1 MGIIFQNETKHFNEM
16 KTNVQCLIVDDEPL
30 AIKLL
35 TMHLSRFDSIK
46 IAGTVEDAVEAIDF
60 LNTHKVDLMFLD
72 IHMPEMKGTELLRSL
87 KNPPA
92 VIFTTAYRQYALEG
106 FDLNVLDYLVKPISF
121 GRLTQ
126 AIEKFFA
133 AHHTQAIPTPNT
145 EIKDEFLYLQEGSI
159 IHKIPLI
166 EIVYAESMGD
176 NLTFYLDD
184 KKITKRCTI
193 SSVEKFLARN
203 GFLRIH
209 RSYIVSL
216 KRITSIGPVS
226 IFIENKEF
234 PIGKTYRESVLE
246 QLNYKAFL
254 NK

>member
-1 MGIIFQNETKHFNEM
+1 M
-16 KTNVQCLIVDDEPL
+16 KRKVQCLIVDDEPL

-46 IAGTVEDAVEAIDF
+46 IAGAVEDAVEAIDF

-106 FDLNVLDYLVKPISF
+106 FDLNALDYLVKPISF

-133 AHHTQAIPTPNT
+133 AHHTEAIPTPNT
-145 EIKDEFLYLQEGSI
+145 DIKDEFLYLQEGSI

-176 NLTFYLDD
+176 NLTFYLVD

-234 PIGKTYRESVLE
+234 SIGKTYRESVLE

>member
-1 MGIIFQNETKHFNEM
+1 M
-16 KTNVQCLIVDDEPL
+16 KTKVQCLIVDDEPL

-35 TMHLSRFDSIK
+35 MIHLSKLGTIE
-46 IAGTVEDAVEAIDF
+46 IAGTVENASEAIDF
-60 LNTHKVDLMFLD
+60 LHTHKVDLMFLD

-106 FDLNVLDYLVKPISF
+106 YDLNVLDYLVKPISF
-121 GRLTQ
+121 VRLTQ

-133 AHHTQAIPTPNT
+133 YRIQANSNFLGNA
-145 EIKDEFLYLQEGSI
+145 EKNEEFLYVQENSI
-159 IHKIPLI
+159 IHKIPLT
-166 EIVYAESMGD
+166 EIVFAESMGD
-176 NLTFYLDD
+176 NLTFYLNDRE
-184 KKITKRCTI
+184 ITRRCTI
-193 SSVEKFLARN
+193 SSVEKFLSEN

-216 KRITSIGPVS
+216 RHITSFGPVS
-226 IFIENKEF
+226 VFLGKKEL
-234 PIGKTYRESVLE
+234 PIGTTYRKNVLE
-246 QLNYKAFL
+246 QLKYKTFL

>member
-1 MGIIFQNETKHFNEM
+1 M
-16 KTNVQCLIVDDEPL
+16 KTKVQCLIVDDEPL

-35 TMHLSRFDSIK
+35 MMHLNK
-46 IAGTVEDAVEAIDF
+46 LGTMEIAGTVEDAVDAIDF

-87 KNPPA
+87 RNPPA

-106 FDLNVLDYLVKPISF
+106 YDLNVLDYLVKPISF
-121 GRLTQ
+121 GRLAQ
-126 AIEKFFA
+126 ALEKFFA
-133 AHHTQAIPTPNT
+133 YRNQLNDNFLHKAEKN
-145 EIKDEFLYLQEGSI
+145 EEFLYLKESSI

-176 NLTFYLDD
+176 NLTFYLNDR
-184 KKITKRCTI
+184 KITRRCTL
-193 SSVEKFLARN
+193 SSVEKFLSEN

-209 RSYIVSL
+209 RSYVVSL

-226 IFIENKEF
+226 VFIGNKEL
-234 PIGKTYRESVLE
+234 PIGKTYRKSVLE
-246 QLNYKAFL
+246 QLNYKTYF

>member
-1 MGIIFQNETKHFNEM
+1 M
-16 KTNVQCLIVDDEPL
+16 KIKVQCLIVDDEPL

-35 TMHLSRFDSIK
+35 RMHLSKLGTIE
-46 IAGTVEDAVEAIDF
+46 IAGEVEDAVDAIDF

-87 KNPPA
+87 KKPPA

-106 FDLNVLDYLVKPISF
+106 YDLNVLDYLVKPISF

-126 AIEKFFA
+126 AIEKFFTY
-133 AHHTQAIPTPNT
+133 HNQASSISLPDT
-145 EIKDEFLYLQEGSI
+145 EIIDEFLYLQESSI
-159 IHKIPLI
+159 VHKIPLI
-166 EIVYAESMGD
+166 EIVFAESLGD
-176 NLTFYLDD
+176 NLTFHLNNGE
-184 KKITKRCTI
+184 ITRRCTI
-193 SSVEKFLARN
+193 SSVENFLARN

-226 IFIENKEF
+226 VFIGKKEL
-234 PIGKTYRESVLE
+234 PIGKTYRKKVLK

>member
-1 MGIIFQNETKHFNEM
+1 M
-16 KTNVQCLIVDDEPL
+16 KTKVQCLIVDDEPL

-35 TMHLSRFDSIK
+35 MMHLNK
-46 IAGTVEDAVEAIDF
+46 LGTMEIAGTVEDAVDAIDF

-87 KNPPA
+87 RNPPA

-106 FDLNVLDYLVKPISF
+106 YDLNVLDYLVKPISF
-121 GRLTQ
+121 GRLAQ
-126 AIEKFFA
+126 ALEKFFA
-133 AHHTQAIPTPNT
+133 YRNQLNDNFLHKAEKN
-145 EIKDEFLYLQEGSI
+145 EEFLYLKESSI

-176 NLTFYLDD
+176 NLTFYLNDR
-184 KKITKRCTI
+184 KITRRCTL
-193 SSVEKFLARN
+193 SSVEKFLSEN

-226 IFIENKEF
+226 VFIGNKEL
-234 PIGKTYRESVLE
+234 PIGKTYRKSVLE
-246 QLNYKAFL
+246 QLNYKTYF

>member
-1 MGIIFQNETKHFNEM
+1 METK
-16 KTNVQCLIVDDEPL
+16 VQCLVVDDEPL
-30 AIKLL
+30 AIRLL
-35 TMHLSRFDSIK
+35 KMHLSKF
-46 IAGTVEDAVEAIDF
+46 GTVEVAGAVENAVDAIDF

-106 FDLNVLDYLVKPISF
+106 YDLSVLDYLVKPISF

-126 AIEKFFA
+126 AVEKYFA
-133 AHHTQAIPTPNT
+133 YHIQGRSKFLRKA
-145 EIKDEFLYLQEGSI
+145 EKSEEFLYLQERSF

-176 NLTFYLDD
+176 NLTFYLNDRN
-184 KKITKRCTI
+184 ITSRCTV
-193 SSVEKFLARN
+193 SSVEEFLSQN

-209 RSYIVSL
+209 RSYVVSL
-216 KRITSIGPVS
+216 KRITSFGPVS
-226 IFIENKEF
+226 VFIGKKEL
-234 PIGKTYRESVLE
+234 PIGKTYRKNVLE
-246 QLNYKAFL
+246 QLNYKAFF

>member
-1 MGIIFQNETKHFNEM
+1 METKV
-16 KTNVQCLIVDDEPL
+16 KCLIVDDEPL

-35 TMHLSRFDSIK
+35 TMHLSKLSTMEIV
-46 IAGTVEDAVEAIDF
+46 GTAEDAVDAIDF
-60 LNTHKVDLMFLD
+60 LNTRKVDLMFLD
-72 IHMPEMKGTELLRSL
+72 IQMPEMKGTELLRTL

-106 FDLNVLDYLVKPISF
+106 YDLNVLDYLVKPISF

-126 AIEKFFA
+126 AIEKFFTYRIQSNDNFLRKA
-133 AHHTQAIPTPNT
+133 EKN
-145 EIKDEFLYLQEGSI
+145 ENYLYLKESSI

-166 EIVYAESMGD
+166 EVVYAESMGD
-176 NLTFYLDD
+176 NLTFYLNDR
-184 KKITKRCTI
+184 KITRRCTI
-193 SSVEKFLARN
+193 SSVEKFLSQN

-216 KRITSIGPVS
+216 KHITSFGPVS
-226 IFIENKEF
+226 VFVGKKEL
-234 PIGKTYRESVLE
+234 PIGKTYRKSVLE
-246 QLNYKAFL
+246 QLNYKTFF